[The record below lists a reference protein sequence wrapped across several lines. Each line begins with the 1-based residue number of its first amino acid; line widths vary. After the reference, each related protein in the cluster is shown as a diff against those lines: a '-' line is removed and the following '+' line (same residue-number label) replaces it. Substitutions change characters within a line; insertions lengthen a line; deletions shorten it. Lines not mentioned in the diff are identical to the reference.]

1 MEGRLV
7 FKDCALVR
15 ADGRAREGMA
25 VVVEEGRIRRVALD
39 AEVPALPGDWAVACR
54 GRVLAPGRVDCHA
67 HLVGRQLLPRTGEL
81 LLRGPASL
89 LEAYAR
95 LEAALT
101 PSEVEALTAHALAQG
116 LLEGLTLRVE
126 HLRAPMDT
134 AGALE
139 AQARAAR
146 ALGSRVLLAPAPHLL
161 DGESGA
167 LGQLET
173 AAAFAAQE
181 RASSLVRGALG
192 FHASSTSPDT
202 LLRRVGRLREEA
214 GLPVVFHL
222 AESEEDMAS
231 TFTRHGWRG
240 VPRLDAFGLLGR
252 GAVAAGARAVDRSEC
267 ELLARSGTLV
277 ACSPATAQLEEPNRG
292 VHLESLVAHQVL
304 MGLGS
309 GMGGSLREEA
319 EVAHVELMMAARA
332 GRLLD
337 PDGVLSTLLVG
348 GPAELCSLLFGAPS
362 GAVEEGALA
371 DLVLYDALVPQPEEG
386 MGGAWRVREL
396 GRAHVAWTVVEGRVV
411 VREGQLLGGDALE
424 LAHEAA
430 RALRALWRR
439 VLRPRLDGAA
449 P

>member
-252 GAVAAGARAVDRSEC
+252 GAVAAGARAVDR
-267 ELLARSGTLV
+267 
-277 ACSPATAQLEEPNRG
+277 
-292 VHLESLVAHQVL
+292 
-304 MGLGS
+304 
-309 GMGGSLREEA
+309 
-319 EVAHVELMMAARA
+319 
-332 GRLLD
+332 
-337 PDGVLSTLLVG
+337 
-348 GPAELCSLLFGAPS
+348 PAELCSLLFGAPS